1 MNNNRHMDLETFAAC
16 VLQTLQQ
23 KLSYINIQLVH
34 KAAENDA
41 TIPLLTFTSKNR
53 HHTIYPSIPIE
64 LYYNEYISGTN
75 LRDLLTRI
83 VMEIA
88 VGNDLYQH
96 HLPDFDDYI
105 VASDYI
111 TSRIVSAIKN
121 TEFLQD
127 RVYKLI
133 PCTDLCYVYELDI
146 TQLMATPEHQR
157 CNIQI
162 TNKMLNN
169 WNASVNELQEI
180 AERNNP
186 IRHPAQILYSD
197 EIDTSTSEEAYAILK
212 NNIVVVSTTD
222 QINGFIA
229 VTYPG
234 ITEQIYSHFQS
245 DFYILPATI
254 HEAICY
260 SKADMSIDRAKA
272 LVYTVNHSADMHP
285 QCFLSD
291 DVFCIKNGQLT
302 SATQNCPLPSKF
314 FIEP

>member
-1 MNNNRHMDLETFAAC
+1 MNNRHMDLETFAEC

-23 KLSYINIQLVH
+23 KLPHIDIQLIN
-34 KAAENDA
+34 KTTENDA
-41 TIPLLTFTSKNR
+41 AMPFLTFVHPTTHN
-53 HHTIYPSIPIE
+53 TIYPSIPVE
-64 LYYNEYISGTN
+64 LYYNQYLSGTN

-127 RVYKLI
+127 RAYKLI
-133 PCTDLCYVYELDI
+133 PRTDLCYIYELDI

-162 TNKMLNN
+162 TNKMLQN
-169 WNASVNELQEI
+169 WNVSTDELQEI
-180 AERNNP
+180 AEHNNP
-186 IRHPAQILYSD
+186 IRHPAQILYNT
-197 EIDTSTSEEAYAILK
+197 EIDTSTEEESDAILK
-212 NNIVVVSTTD
+212 NNMVVVSTTD
-222 QINGFIA
+222 QVNGFVAIA
-229 VTYPG
+229 YPG
-234 ITEQIYSHFQS
+234 IAEQIYNHFHG

-260 SKADMSIDRAKA
+260 SKSEMSIDRAKA

>member
-1 MNNNRHMDLETFAAC
+1 MTNRHMDLETFAAC

-34 KAAENDA
+34 KAAENDEPM
-41 TIPLLTFTSKNR
+41 PLITFTSKNT
-53 HHTIYPSIPIE
+53 HHTIYPSIPVE
-64 LYYNEYISGTN
+64 LYYNQYLSGTN
-75 LRDLLTRI
+75 LRDLLTHI
-83 VMEIA
+83 VMETAI
-88 VGNDLYQH
+88 GNDLYQN
-96 HLPDFDDYI
+96 HLPDFNDYVI
-105 VASDYI
+105 ASDYI
-111 TSRIVSAIKN
+111 TSRIVNAIKN
-121 TEFLQD
+121 TEFLRD

-133 PCTDLCYVYELDI
+133 PNTDLCYVYELDI
-146 TQLMATPEHQR
+146 TQIMATPDHQR
-157 CNIQI
+157 CNINI

-169 WNASVNELQEI
+169 WNASMDELQEI

-186 IRHPAQILYSD
+186 IRHPAQILYNT
-197 EIDTSTSEEAYAILK
+197 EIDTSTEEESDAILK
-212 NNIVVVSTTD
+212 NNMVVVSTTD

-234 ITEQIYSHFQS
+234 IAEQIHDHFHG

-260 SKADMSIDRAKA
+260 PKSEMSIDRAKA
-272 LVYTVNHSADMHP
+272 LVYTVNHSANMHP

-302 SATQNCPLPSKF
+302 SATQSCPLPSKF

>member
-1 MNNNRHMDLETFAAC
+1 MNNNRHMDLDTFAAC

-23 KLSYINIQLVH
+23 KLPHINVELVN

-41 TIPLLTFTSKNR
+41 TIPLLTFTSKNG

-83 VMEIA
+83 IMEIA
-88 VGNDLYQH
+88 VGNDLYQNR
-96 HLPDFDDYI
+96 LPDFDDYI

-111 TSRIVSAIKN
+111 TSRIVSAISN

-127 RVYKLI
+127 RAYNLI

-146 TQLMATPEHQR
+146 TQIMETPEHQR
-157 CNIQI
+157 CNINI
-162 TNKMLNN
+162 TNKMLQN
-169 WNASVNELQEI
+169 WNVSVNELQEI

-186 IRHPAQILYSD
+186 IRHPAQILYNT
-197 EIDTSTSEEAYAILK
+197 EIDTSTEEESNAILK
-212 NNIVVVSTTD
+212 NNMIVVSTND
-222 QINGFIA
+222 QINGFVA

-234 ITEQIYSHFQS
+234 IAEQIYNHFHG

-260 SKADMSIDRAKA
+260 SKSEMSINRAKT

-291 DVFCIKNGQLT
+291 DVFHIRNGQLT

-314 FIEP
+314 FITP

>member
-1 MNNNRHMDLETFAAC
+1 MPF
-16 VLQTLQQ
+16 
-23 KLSYINIQLVH
+23 
-34 KAAENDA
+34 
-41 TIPLLTFTSKNR
+41 LTFVHPTTHN
-53 HHTIYPSIPIE
+53 TIYPSVPIE
-64 LYYNEYISGTN
+64 LYYNQYLAGTN
-75 LRDLLTRI
+75 LRDLLTNI
-83 VMEIA
+83 ILEAA
-88 VGNDLYQH
+88 VGNDLYQN
-96 HLPDFDDYI
+96 HLPDFNDYVI
-105 VASDYI
+105 ASDYI
-111 TSRIVSAIKN
+111 TSRIVNAIKN
-121 TEFLQD
+121 TEFLRD

-133 PCTDLCYVYELDI
+133 PNTDLCYIYELDI

-186 IRHPAQILYSD
+186 IRHPAQILYND
-197 EIDTSTSEEAYAILK
+197 EINTSTSEEAYAMSK
-212 NNIVVVSTTD
+212 NNMVVVSTTD
-222 QINGFIA
+222 QVNGFVAIA
-229 VTYPG
+229 YPG
-234 ITEQIYSHFQS
+234 IAEQIHDYFHG

-260 SKADMSIDRAKA
+260 SKSEMSIDRAKA

-302 SATQNCPLPSKF
+302 SATQSCPLPSKF
-314 FIEP
+314 FITP

>member
-1 MNNNRHMDLETFAAC
+1 MTNRHMGLETFAAC

-23 KLSYINIQLVH
+23 KLPYINIQLVY
-34 KAAENDA
+34 KAAENDEPM
-41 TIPLLTFTSKNR
+41 PLLTFTSKSE
-53 HHTIYPSIPIE
+53 HHTIYPSVPIE
-64 LYYNEYISGTN
+64 LYYNQYLAGTN
-75 LRDLLTRI
+75 LRDLLTNI
-83 VMEIA
+83 VLETAI
-88 VGNDLYQH
+88 GNNLYQN

-105 VASDYI
+105 IASDYI

-133 PCTDLCYVYELDI
+133 PCTDLCYIYELDI
-146 TQLMATPEHQR
+146 TQIMETPEHQR

-162 TNKMLNN
+162 TNKMLQN
-169 WNASVNELQEI
+169 WNVAVDELQEI

-197 EIDTSTSEEAYAILK
+197 EIDTSTSKEVYAMGK
-212 NNIVVVSTTD
+212 NNMVVVSTND
-222 QINGFIA
+222 QVNGFIA

-234 ITEQIYSHFQS
+234 VAEQIHDHFHS

-260 SKADMSIDRAKA
+260 SKSEMSIDRAKA

-291 DVFCIKNGQLT
+291 DVFHIRNGQLT

-314 FIEP
+314 FITP

>member
-23 KLSYINIQLVH
+23 KLPYINIQLVH
-34 KAAENDA
+34 KAAENDEP
-41 TIPLLTFTSKNR
+41 IPLITFTSKNE

-83 VMEIA
+83 VMGIA

-96 HLPDFDDYI
+96 HLPNFDDYI

-111 TSRIVSAIKN
+111 TSRIVNAIKN

-127 RVYKLI
+127 RAYNLI
-133 PCTDLCYVYELDI
+133 PRTDLCYVYELDI

-162 TNKMLNN
+162 TNQMLNN
-169 WNASVNELQEI
+169 WNASVDELQEI

-186 IRHPAQILYSD
+186 IRHPAQILYNN
-197 EIDTSTSEEAYAILK
+197 EINTSTSEEADAMLK
-212 NNIVVVSTTD
+212 NNMVVVSADD
-222 QINGFIA
+222 QVHGFVAI
-229 VTYPG
+229 TYPG
-234 ITEQIYSHFQS
+234 IAEQIYNYFHG

-260 SKADMSIDRAKA
+260 PKSEMSIDRAKA

-291 DVFCIKNGQLT
+291 DVFHIKNGQLT

-314 FIEP
+314 FITP